1 MSSIRSLKI
10 SNKDQKTFYLGG
22 GDTGGEFQSHHH
34 GLSPGGKDTD
44 ASISINTWAWTC
56 PETHHPS
63 IDVPG
68 PRAAHSTNVIGN
80 KMYVFGGW
88 NGRAGL
94 ANLCVLDVD
103 TLEWSVVPT
112 TSTTPSSRNNHA
124 SFVHNSK
131 LYIHGG
137 HDGKQWLADLHYFDT
152 NTLQRGLEGAW
163 KVSSAGGAGAV
174 GTRLG
179 LSGLTHDTTS
189 FDGSGSSFGSLGSST
204 SNQVGEWAQPI
215 VSGDRP
221 SPRAC
226 HTMSVI
232 GAKAYMVGGYD
243 GDRCFNDVD
252 VLDLDTMTWIRPS
265 VQGTL
270 PQPRNA
276 QTVTVVGRKLILFG
290 GHSGN
295 RHLSDLHIFDTKTYR
310 WSQPD
315 VKGLSPPGLRG
326 HTANLLGSRIFLF
339 GGYDGRGRSNDLYLL
354 DTETFKW
361 EHPGSNDS
369 TPSGRQ
375 RHTASLVHNK
385 HLFILGGFDGTK
397 WLSDLHVLDVSKIEE
412 SEIVSLSV
420 THLLRDIASLV
431 NNPDSF
437 PDVKFLV
444 EGRELYAHKSILCAR
459 STHFRTVFSH
469 EWAERSAGMIEFK
482 DWSYAAFLATLTFL
496 YTGRCPSLN
505 PDVAVD
511 VLGLSDHLGLEGL
524 RNLCSSN
531 LMQSIESSSVCS
543 LISYAHRFGAT
554 ELKAAC
560 MEFLLKNHYEVDL
573 SSLKG
578 EPELMLEVLQLSF
591 RTKSKGS

>member
-1 MSSIRSLKI
+1 MS
-10 SNKDQKTFYLGG
+10 
-22 GDTGGEFQSHHH
+22 GDTGGEFHSHHH
-34 GLSPGGKDTD
+34 HHALSTSEKES
-44 ASISINTWAWTC
+44 AAISINTWAWSV
-56 PETHHPS
+56 PETIHPS
-63 IDVPG
+63 SDVPG

-103 TLEWSVVPT
+103 TLEWSVIPT

-131 LYIHGG
+131 LFIHGG

-152 NTLQRGLEGAW
+152 SALQRVPDGTW
-163 KVSSAGGAGAV
+163 KGAGAP

-179 LSGLTHDTTS
+179 GLSSSHELVS
-189 FDGSGSSFGSLGSST
+189 VDGSGSSFGNIINNNSSGGSSA
-204 SNQVGEWAQPI
+204 SSGSGGGGGNSHSGEWVQPL
-215 VSGDRP
+215 VTGDRP

-226 HTMSVI
+226 HTMSVL

-252 VLDLDTMTWIRPS
+252 VLDLDTMSWLRPS

-276 QTVTVVGRKLILFG
+276 QTVTVVGRRLILFG

-420 THLLRDIASLV
+420 THLLRDFASLV

-444 EGRELYAHKSILCAR
+444 EGRELHAHKSILCAR
-459 STHFRTVFSH
+459 STHFRAVFSH
-469 EWAERSAGMIEFK
+469 EWLERTAGVIEFK

-496 YTGRCPSLN
+496 YTGRCPSLS

-511 VLGLSDHLGLEGL
+511 VLGLSDHLGLDGL

-543 LISYAHRFGAT
+543 LISYAHRFGAVD
-554 ELKAAC
+554 LKAAC
-560 MEFLLKNHYEVDL
+560 MEFLLKHHYEVDL

-591 RTKSKGS
+591 RTKSKGVL